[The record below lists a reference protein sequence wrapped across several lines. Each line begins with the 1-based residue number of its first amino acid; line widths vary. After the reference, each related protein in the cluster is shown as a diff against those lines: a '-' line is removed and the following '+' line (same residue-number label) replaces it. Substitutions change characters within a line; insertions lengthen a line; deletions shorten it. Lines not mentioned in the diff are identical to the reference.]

1 MSHNCRSTLIAGSV
15 VIVWGLAAAVGAQ
28 SQATQKPTIK
38 TTVAVPIVSVEGA
51 DNYKAYCAVCH
62 GEAAKG
68 NGPAAPAMKV
78 PVPDLTMIAKRHG
91 GKFNATDVEYIV
103 RGTGKTQTPAHGR
116 EDMPI
121 WGEVFRSEDRGKN
134 ALRISNL
141 VKYIETLQ
149 VK

>member
-1 MSHNCRSTLIAGSV
+1 MSNNCRTVQIAGSL
-15 VIVWGLAAAVGAQ
+15 VIACGIAAGVGAQ
-28 SQATQKPTIK
+28 SQATQKPIIK

-51 DNYKAYCAVCH
+51 DNYRAYCAVCH
-62 GEAAKG
+62 GPAGKG
-68 NGPAAPAMKV
+68 DGPAAPAMKV
-78 PVPDLTMIAKRHG
+78 PVPDLTTIAKRHG
-91 GKFNATDVEYIV
+91 GKFNATDVEYII

-121 WGEVFRSEDRGKN
+121 WGEVFRAEDKGKN

-141 VKYIETLQ
+141 VKYVESIQ